1 MQATDMSNAELLQY
15 KQYLQKYVF
24 TGWQAPDDLKEWVR
38 MLENHIS
45 HSDMASEDQLDAML
59 SDDLP
64 EIISET
70 KQASKCQHASQAPV
84 CCAC

>member
-1 MQATDMSNAELLQY
+1 MQGSDMSNADLLQY

-45 HSDMASEDQLDAML
+45 HSDMTAEDQLDTM
-59 SDDLP
+59 SIEDLP
-64 EIISET
+64 KLNAEPGH
-70 KQASKCQHASQAPV
+70 ASKCQHAS
-84 CCAC
+84 